1 VVASAA
7 VAGAAHASD
16 GSAGDDDRETGPD
29 VPVVV
34 PGISLDDDRRRQ
46 DGDVDL
52 VDRGHRDGRGL
63 HVDADVGRLHRDG
76 RLDQDA
82 GLLDLDVDLDRR
94 VDDDAGLLAVVLGER
109 DERRQ
114 GEHEREQ
121 GEQGELPHL
130 SVPPGSFCLGY
141 DLVSRSPSQFSLRKP
156 GKGATDSLCV

>member
-1 VVASAA
+1 VVATTA

-16 GSAGDDDRETGPD
+16 GSAGDDDREAGPD

-52 VDRGHRDGRGL
+52 VDRGHDDLSLGRQDG
-63 HVDADVGRLHRDG
+63 DVVHDVVVRRERRLHQHAGLG
-76 RLDQDA
+76 RLDHDVLVDHLVS
-82 GLLDLDVDLDRR
+82 GVDLRD
-94 VDDDAGLLAVVLGER
+94 R

-130 SVPPGSFCLGY
+130 SVPPGCEYRGY